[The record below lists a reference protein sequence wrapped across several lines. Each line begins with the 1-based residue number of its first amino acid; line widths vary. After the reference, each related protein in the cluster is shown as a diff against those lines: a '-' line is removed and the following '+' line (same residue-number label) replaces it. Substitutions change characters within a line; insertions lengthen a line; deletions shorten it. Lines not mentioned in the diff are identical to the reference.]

1 MTALLTCCAVYV
13 ALVVAFALRLSRRQ
27 DGDVCRTDTST
38 DTEQAT
44 TTTRAREKVDAR

>member
-27 DGDVCRTDTST
+27 DGDVCLTKRTEE
-38 DTEQAT
+38 TEA
-44 TTTRAREKVDAR
+44 RISARHARERQ